1 MEQYT
6 LPIMRYTNEIWDILY
21 PEASKYEWNWMNNVH
36 SSADAAIIQM
46 HMARQS
52 AHYPKKL
59 GKVQFVVIDQ
69 EFFQW
74 IGMTIHEWGQL
85 SLGKKAKDM
94 QKYFHQLMEP
104 DMQRLLEKNHM
115 DQDHRMYVYRF
126 RTENMLPNLCELPTD
141 LKELLTDCL
150 KLRVDGKLLYLPGI
164 CFSKDFHGLE
174 FTPSEL
180 YRDFQEMAEIYFAT
194 GASVRKGKY
203 RVDQKREVRKAS
215 GQELQI
221 PFVVAHEAKASM
233 NVEELFESPFHSNVF
248 PEELHTALKETFGE
262 IHPPSD
268 YTHFGLA
275 MFHEVSICRKLTYI
289 NNISHRSGSD
299 LKKSYVPLGQQI
311 IGGAYPHD
319 QNRCSSIV

>member
-1 MEQYT
+1 
-6 LPIMRYTNEIWDILY
+6 
-21 PEASKYEWNWMNNVH
+21 
-36 SSADAAIIQM
+36 
-46 HMARQS
+46 
-52 AHYPKKL
+52 
-59 GKVQFVVIDQ
+59 
-69 EFFQW
+69 
-74 IGMTIHEWGQL
+74 
-85 SLGKKAKDM
+85 
-94 QKYFHQLMEP
+94 
-104 DMQRLLEKNHM
+104 
-115 DQDHRMYVYRF
+115 
-126 RTENMLPNLCELPTD
+126 MLPNLCELPTD
-141 LKELLTDCL
+141 PKELLTDCL

-164 CFSKDFHGLE
+164 CFSKDFHGLD

-248 PEELHTALKETFGE
+248 PEELHTVLKETFGE
-262 IHPPSD
+262 IQTPQIIRILDLP
-268 YTHFGLA
+268 FF
-275 MFHEVSICRKLTYI
+275 MKFSICKKLTYI

-311 IGGAYPHD
+311 IRWEHIPTIRTDAEASSMGRRSPARNQNTIGGPRLYIDRKKESAHWCGFLYAKKEERKK
-319 QNRCSSIV
+319 NEAIFYLFLVV

>member
-21 PEASKYEWNWMNNVH
+21 PEASKDEWSWMNNVH

-46 HMARQS
+46 QMARQS

-94 QKYFHQLMEP
+94 QKYFHQLTEP

-126 RTENMLPNLCELPTD
+126 RTENMLPNLCELPTN

-150 KLRVDGKLLYLPGI
+150 KLRVDGKPLYLPGI
-164 CFSKDFHGLE
+164 CFPKDFHGLE
-174 FTPSEL
+174 FTPSEF

-203 RVDQKREVRKAS
+203 RVDQKREVREAS

-262 IHPPSD
+262 IQNP
-268 YTHFGLA
+268 
-275 MFHEVSICRKLTYI
+275 
-289 NNISHRSGSD
+289 
-299 LKKSYVPLGQQI
+299 QI
-311 IGGAYPHD
+311 IRILDLPFFMKFPYVK
-319 QNRCSSIV
+319 N